1 MFGFSVSSY
10 NRYSDLPLDTFK
22 KLKYKIYIL
31 DLNWNYLFVND
42 VVLADL
48 PNPGRDL
55 IGLNMWT
62 VFKELQQDPTFQQ
75 MKVDIENC
83 KEVSVTTV
91 SPLTRKRLRIFGW
104 PLKDCYLFTVS
115 TLPDKQELL
124 NELRSLLNK
133 AASPGG

>member
-1 MFGFSVSSY
+1 MFGLSISSY
-10 NRYSDLPLDTFK
+10 HRYVDLPLDKFK
-22 KLKYKIYIL
+22 LMKYKIYIL

-48 PNPGRDL
+48 PNTNRDL

-62 VFKELQQDPTFQQ
+62 VFKELQKDPTFQQ
-75 MKVDIENC
+75 MKLDIENR
-83 KEVSVTTV
+83 KEVNVTTV

-104 PLKDCYLFTVS
+104 PLEDCYLFTVS

-133 AASPGG
+133 VAPPGE